1 MLESGAGMTARNT
14 SQVSDSA
21 HWHGWPNQAS
31 RFRVCA
37 ALRPAADRC
46 EDVRFL
52 ATALAC
58 LDSAVGL
65 AALLPSCL
73 SAWLVARD
81 RVRDGFLDF
90 EADALSLWARR
101 RVSADAAPCLGGG
114 SATPAR
120 RAFDRPMAMACF
132 VDRAPCLPSRIWSI
146 SSCTN
151 SPACVDGALPSR
163 LSALARLMVSLS

>member
-1 MLESGAGMTARNT
+1 LFR
-14 SQVSDSA
+14 
-21 HWHGWPNQAS
+21 AS
-31 RFRVCA
+31 LSRHAVRFRVCA

-46 EDVRFL
+46 EGVRFL

-65 AALLPSCL
+65 AALLPSRL

-90 EADALSLWARR
+90 EADALSLLARR

-114 SATPAR
+114 SFTPAR
-120 RAFDRPMAMACF
+120 RALDNR
-132 VDRAPCLPSRIWSI
+132 
-146 SSCTN
+146 
-151 SPACVDGALPSR
+151 
-163 LSALARLMVSLS
+163 